1 MPELL
6 SVKGMNT
13 DVVRR
18 LASEIDS
25 HASDLRAVDTVVQRT
40 MSDLARQWQGGDF
53 ERFKGWWET
62 EHRPALHRL
71 VDSIEGLARS
81 ARFNA
86 DDQDRVSAASG
97 SNGTSSVATRLS
109 TADYGRVAAAHVAV
123 QAALDTGG
131 RGVRRDDLIA
141 VDAAFRELT
150 GEERALLF
158 EKLTSSE
165 LEVLKDQMQES
176 GLKGGFTSEQQAF
189 FLGMLLPS
197 LSIEQARRLM
207 GPYWAWTWDGL
218 PDPVPPAPSPSALTA
233 DLLDGLRG
241 QFDPNTGEYVSRI
254 SPDEIEIRRLDNGS
268 YIVMLP
274 GVQDLTDGLKQGAV
288 AASTGVA
295 GAAGVPGVAAAAAGA
310 IHNSWEGTNPT
321 DSARDM
327 HYARQSEMQSDNG
340 SANGTNAYAF
350 AVKEAM
356 RVSGVPDGADVM
368 LVGHSFG
375 AYTAVELASDPG
387 FNELKGGGQG
397 NYSVN
402 VTHVVA
408 AGASAAFRMGDLPT
422 GTSGVLLNS
431 VNDAAYRGERLVWSN
446 NDSSPLEVR
455 FQGGLDGFGHQ
466 PTNYG
471 AFVRE
476 ANVDLLNEVNASA
489 FDRYGGSGEAFRV
502 TVKDPYR

>member
-1 MPELL
+1 MH
-6 SVKGMNT
+6 VKGMNV

-25 HASDLRAVDTVVQRT
+25 HASDLRAVDIVVQRT

-109 TADYGRVAAAHVAV
+109 TADYGQVAAAHVAV
-123 QAALDTGG
+123 QAALETGG
-131 RGVRRDDLIA
+131 RGVRRDDLLSI
-141 VDAAFRELT
+141 DEAFRCLSN
-150 GEERALLF
+150 EERALLF
-158 EKLTSSE
+158 EQLTPSE
-165 LEVLKDQMQES
+165 LAVLKDQMQES
-176 GLKGGFTSEQQAF
+176 RAKGGFTSAQQAG

-197 LSIEQARRLM
+197 LSIGEAQRLM
-207 GPYWAWTWDGL
+207 GPYWAWTWDG
-218 PDPVPPAPSPSALTA
+218 PRDPVAPARSPVDLTA
-233 DLLDGLRG
+233 GLIEVL
-241 QFDPNTGEYVSRI
+241 GEESRI
-254 SPDEIEIRRLDNGS
+254 SPDEIEIRKLDNGS
-268 YIVMLP
+268 YIVLLP
-274 GVQDLTDGLKQGAV
+274 GVQDLSDGLKQAGVNARIAGGAG
-288 AASTGVA
+288 GVVG
-295 GAAGVPGVAAAAAGA
+295 GAAGAGVGAAAGA
-310 IHNSWEGTNPT
+310 AAGVYASWEGRNAM

-375 AYTAVELASDPG
+375 AYTAMEMATDTR
-387 FNELKGGGQG
+387 FNEAYADDHSA
-397 NYSVN
+397 YSVN
-402 VTHVVA
+402 VTHVMA
-408 AGASAAFRMGDLPT
+408 AGASAAFRMDDLAD
-422 GTSGVLLNS
+422 GTAGILLNNS
-431 VNDAAYRGERLVWSN
+431 NDKAYLGERVIPTN
-446 NDSSPLEVR
+446 NATNASEIV
-455 FQGGLDGFGHQ
+455 FNGGTDGHGHQ
-466 PTNYG
+466 PSNYG
-471 AFVRE
+471 AFVRSTHLDE
-476 ANVDLLNEVNASA
+476 LDEFNQSA
-489 FDRYGGSGEAFRV
+489 QAGYGGSGEAFRV